1 MKKLREVF
9 RLKFELGYSNRQI
22 GRSINIS
29 PGTVSE
35 YTSLFKAAGL
45 KWEELVSVSD
55 EQLEQLVYRH
65 PSSSAGALSRPHP
78 DWSTVRLELQ
88 KKGVTL
94 LLIWNEYKAQ
104 YPDGLGYTQFTKCYR
119 RYAKTL
125 EPVMRFTHKAGEKTF
140 VDYAG
145 LTMEWIEPD
154 TGEIQT
160 AQIFVG
166 CLGGSSLIF
175 AEATASQSLAD
186 WIGSHIRM
194 FEAFGGVS
202 ELLIPDNLRSGVS
215 KAHRY
220 DPDLNQT
227 YYEMALHYNI
237 AIIPTRT
244 VSPRDKAKV
253 ESAVLCVERSIIA
266 PLRHQTFTSL
276 HEINQAIEL
285 KLAELNN
292 KPMQRIGLSRRQ
304 QFEQAEQA
312 ALKPLPCRRFEMQE
326 WRQAKVH
333 LDYHICVNK
342 HFYSVPY
349 KFIGEKLDVC
359 LSKHRLDIFHHSQR
373 VALHQ
378 RNDRPNQF
386 TTLEEHMPPQHRY
399 YREEEQDASV
409 SRLMFWAKNMGP
421 ETQACVEQ
429 FFKSRAFPQQ
439 AIRAVLGLKRLAE
452 RYGQPL
458 FEKACQ
464 KTRLLHR
471 YRYKTVEDLLKH
483 GLCEEKNTAS
493 TNTITHSALF
503 RGANYFKGEELC

>member
-22 GRSINIS
+22 GQSVNIS

-35 YTSLFKAAGL
+35 YLNLFKVTGL
-45 KWEELVSVSD
+45 KWEAIASESD
-55 EQLEQLVYRH
+55 ERLEQMIYRH
-65 PSSSAGALSRPHP
+65 PSSAAGTRPHP
-78 DWSTVRLELQ
+78 DWSEVRVELQ

-94 LLIWNEYKAQ
+94 LLLWNEYKSQ
-104 YPDGLGYTQFTKCYR
+104 YPDGLGYTQFTKHYR

-125 EPVMRFTHKAGEKTF
+125 DPVMRFTHKAGEKTF

-145 LTMEWIEPD
+145 LTMEWIEPE
-154 TGEIQT
+154 TGEIHT

-175 AEATASQSLAD
+175 AEAAATQSLPD
-186 WIGSHIRM
+186 WIGSHVRM

-202 ELLIPDNLRSGVS
+202 EILVPDNLKSGVT

-227 YYEMALHYNI
+227 YHEMALHYNV

-244 VSPRDKAKV
+244 VSPRDKAKA
-253 ESAVLCVERSIIA
+253 ESAVQCVERAIIA

-276 HEINQAIEL
+276 AEINQAIRI
-285 KLAELNN
+285 KLTELNN

-304 QFEQAEQA
+304 QFEQAEQT
-312 ALKPLPCRRFEMQE
+312 ALKPLPSTRFELKE
-326 WRQAKVH
+326 WRHAKVH
-333 LDYHICVNK
+333 IDYHICVNK

-349 KFIGEKLDVC
+349 KLIGEKLEVC
-359 LSKHRLDIFHHSQR
+359 LSKHRLDIFHHSKR
-373 VALHQ
+373 VAVHQ
-378 RNDRPNQF
+378 RNDRSNQF
-386 TTLEEHMPPQHRY
+386 TTLKEHMPPSHQY
-399 YREEEQDASV
+399 YREQEQDASIN
-409 SRLMFWAKNMGP
+409 RLMLWAKNMGP
-421 ETQACVEQ
+421 ETQATVEQ

-452 RYGQPL
+452 RYGQGL

-464 KTRLLHR
+464 KTRLLNR

-483 GLCEEKNTAS
+483 GLCEEKNSANT
-493 TNTITHSALF
+493 TTITNKAHF
-503 RGANYFKGEELC
+503 RGANYFKGNQSC